1 MTTTPLKLSI
11 IGCGDFLRWQLPAI
25 QAAKNV
31 TVLHCFDPIQDR
43 AQSFAD
49 QLSATAVDNVETIW
63 EDQDVEAVAL
73 FVPPWLR
80 LETFEKAHKSGKSVI
95 TTKPLAPNVLQC
107 ERMQELVTEGLKV
120 GIIYNR
126 TESAFVEALKSVLDA
141 GEYGKLALVKQDWIH
156 HYPTWNKW
164 ALDPERNGGPFMD
177 AMIHNLNITR
187 YLMGRPVTKSR
198 MFSEKLSHP
207 DLTCSDTDFMKLD
220 FADNGS
226 AHLFITWAADL
237 AVYSNDG
244 NDREHIDQWFAVTDK
259 GWMITQSWQN
269 DKPVIV
275 LKKDQQ
281 EVKLECPDLDISHYD
296 LFADYAKGKSEL
308 PARLVSVEEAAKDIH
323 LIRESELL
331 S

>member
-1 MTTTPLKLSI
+1 MKSSLKLSI

-25 QAAKNV
+25 QAAKNMR
-31 TVLHCFDPIQDR
+31 VLHCYDPIRER
-43 AQSFAD
+43 AVSFAEK
-49 QLSATAVDNVETIW
+49 LSAEVADDADVIWNSGEVD
-63 EDQDVEAVAL
+63 AVAL

-80 LETFEKAHKSGKSVI
+80 LETFEKAFASGKSVI

-107 ERMQELVTEGLKV
+107 DRMLELVSKGLKV

-126 TESAFVEALKSVLDA
+126 TESAFVEALKSVLDS
-141 GEYGKLALVKQDWIH
+141 GEYGKLALLKQDWIH

-187 YLMGRPVTKSR
+187 YLMGRPVTQSR

-207 DLTCSDTDFMKLD
+207 DLSCSDTDFMKLD
-220 FADNGS
+220 FAENGS

-237 AVYSNDG
+237 AVFSNDG

-259 GWMITQSWQN
+259 GWMIKQSWQN

-275 LKKDQQ
+275 MKKDQQ
-281 EVKLECPDLDISHYD
+281 EVKLQCPDLDISHYD
-296 LFADYAKGKSEL
+296 LFADYAMGKSEL
-308 PARLVSVEEAAKDIH
+308 PARLVTVEEAAEDIR
-323 LIRESELL
+323 LIREAEML
-331 S
+331 